1 MNFFSKFTI
10 TIIFT
15 FNIIQCLAQSSNGN
29 VTIISSP
36 DSVVAAS
43 AKNGENAI
51 QILNSPGL
59 SFASTFNIGLSTLVL
74 GLVVA
79 SVWDSSDNEQSSSST
94 TSTN

>member
-15 FNIIQCLAQSSNGN
+15 FNIIQCLAQSSNDN